1 MLWFLLTRD
10 GGASDVQFFAG
21 RHGLP
26 SWEAWFFAGLSR
38 GSDARDTEA
47 PQTRPRRN
55 EYLARESFKGASSQH
70 MAKLWMNEV
79 RDLSYGIEDYI
90 DRTTSPSNT
99 GEENQE
105 IPIGVEEFGTLVKH
119 ARERYSRYDL
129 GRWASDPM
137 PMVADGQVRLLPTLG
152 GQATDLVGIGDAT
165 TKLINLLSNDAE
177 QGMKVVS
184 LLGPAGV
191 GKTTLAKQVYQRMG
205 GKFNCRAFV
214 RASRMPDTRRL
225 LRSIISQV
233 HRHQRPPH
241 GLSVQELIDNL
252 R

>member
-1 MLWFLLTRD
+1 MPETLKLLKQDLEEMSTLL
-10 GGASDVQFFAG
+10 GN
-21 RHGLP
+21 
-26 SWEAWFFAGLSR
+26 LSR
-38 GSDARDTEA
+38 VQA
-47 PQTRPRRN
+47 PNT
-55 EYLARESFKGASSQH
+55 

-79 RDLSYGIEDYI
+79 RDLSYDIEDYI

-105 IPIGVEEFGTLVKH
+105 IPFRVEEFGTLVKH

-137 PMVADGQVRLLPTLG
+137 PMVADGQVRLLPTLS
-152 GQATDLVGIGDAT
+152 GQDTDLVGIGDAT

-225 LRSIISQV
+225 LRSIIS
-233 HRHQRPPH
+233 
-241 GLSVQELIDNL
+241 SWSL
-252 R
+252 RARAY